1 MIKINTLHG
10 LEDISSCYEFNP
22 ETLEVVNATTGHVK
36 KVCVS
41 KRGYAVVYLTT
52 NGDKKRNVGMHVIV
66 ALAMHENRPYE
77 LIEHLNDIKTDYR
90 PENLAFSSKR
100 KNGLRA
106 FDNGRHKIHERLFRA
121 EISDGTVYIGNMR
134 EISDRTGVSRM
145 TLYDNLLYR
154 NGYNKRHNFWL
165 YEIGQQTIE
174 RLGNSADQVE

>member
-22 ETLEVVNATTGHVK
+22 ETLEVVNAKIGYVK

-41 KRGYAVVYLTT
+41 KRGYSVVYLTT
-52 NGDKKRNVGMHVIV
+52 KGDKKRNVGMHVIV
-66 ALAMHENRPYE
+66 ALAMLGNHPYKV
-77 LIEHLNDIKTDYR
+77 IEHLNDVKTDYR
-90 PENLAFSSKR
+90 PENLAFSTQR

-106 FDNGRHKIHERLFRA
+106 FDNGRHKIRESIFRA
-121 EISDGTVYIGNMR
+121 EMPDGTVHTGDMR
-134 EISDRTGVSRM
+134 EISRLTGVPRM

-154 NGYNKRHNFWL
+154 NGYNKRHNIRL